1 MIYLIIKTKP
11 TAKARPRFSTKSKT
25 TYTPTKTVN
34 FERLV
39 SYEAR
44 RVMQFPTQEAVSIKI
59 KFNFIKAKSNKKKYH
74 TMKPDIDNL
83 IKGVLDGLNKIAFRD
98 DCQVIKMDIE
108 KSYADQESVEI
119 WIDEVI

>member
-1 MIYLIIKTKP
+1 MIYIKINSKP
-11 TAKARPRFSTKSKT
+11 IAKARPRFSFKAKT
-25 TYTPTKTVN
+25 TYTPTKTVK

-39 SYEAR
+39 SFEAR
-44 RVMQFPTQEAVSIKI
+44 KLVQFPSTEAVSIKI
-59 KFNFIKAKSNKKKYH
+59 KFNFIKAKSNKKKFH
-74 TMKPDIDNL
+74 TIKPDIDNL
-83 IKGVLDGLNKIAFRD
+83 IKGVLDGLNKIAFKD